1 MHEIEPYYNWRDYY
15 IAAEDEQSPFYGT
28 IYSEFDFD
36 KQIYNFLLHPQWDEF
51 GSLTLYLKILFVDY
65 EKQYCIIELIGEWND
80 AIYNDIMLLKRE
92 IIDVLISQGIK
103 YFILIGENVLNFHA
117 SDDSYYEEWF
127 QDIDDGWIAGVG
139 FREHV
144 IEEFQQQ
151 NIDYYINFGGALNE
165 LPWRALKP
173 KQVFHHVN
181 DSLTKRLGF

>member
-1 MHEIEPYYNWRDYY
+1 
-15 IAAEDEQSPFYGT
+15 
-28 IYSEFDFD
+28 
-36 KQIYNFLLHPQWDEF
+36 
-51 GSLTLYLKILFVDY
+51 
-65 EKQYCIIELIGEWND
+65 
-80 AIYNDIMLLKRE
+80 
-92 IIDVLISQGIK
+92 LISQRIK

-127 QDIDDGWIAGVG
+127 QDIEDGWIAGIG

-151 NIDYYINFGGALNE
+151 NIDYYINFGGTLNVI
-165 LPWRALKP
+165 PWRTLKP

>member
-103 YFILIGENVLNFHA
+103 YFILI
-117 SDDSYYEEWF
+117 
-127 QDIDDGWIAGVG
+127 
-139 FREHV
+139 
-144 IEEFQQQ
+144 EEFQQQ